1 MRCVFGCCKTFSFSS
16 CLFDLVAECGIF
28 FKDASSNS
36 LGDTVAQ
43 GQRPTPS
50 LTPGDGSHPTPI
62 RVTQHRLEVVLCTQV
77 HTQVGAAHTVDTA
90 SSIMTSPQVEV
101 ACLEENVPFSKS
113 KTTMQTDGALGGS
126 LSSSTS
132 DGGRRSFPRRMQA
145 RDQGTGE
152 PSLWQG
158 SAGFSR
164 NPEKARMGQW
174 EVGPRGKKQRR
185 KWG

>member
-1 MRCVFGCCKTFSFSS
+1 MHT
-16 CLFDLVAECGIF
+16 
-28 FKDASSNS
+28 
-36 LGDTVAQ
+36 
-43 GQRPTPS
+43 
-50 LTPGDGSHPTPI
+50 
-62 RVTQHRLEVVLCTQV
+62 V

-113 KTTMQTDGALGGS
+113 KNTMWTDGALGGS

-152 PSLWQG
+152 PSLWHG

-174 EVGPRGKKQRR
+174 EVGKREEAETKVGLRSWKRRLRVLCPGSEEGWQRHRWGKVTFSKFNKTELQ
-185 KWG
+185 GCSAGI